1 MQFRGACTR
10 KQTTDLEDNFNKT
23 TVFAPMLTNFVYSWN
38 TWISCVRSCGGLR
51 WEQLRK
57 NLLAS
62 PTTARPRPQLSSDTT
77 TTASS
82 CALHLQCSYRKAY
95 PQPNSGRWMCEQ
107 RLPLSPFSGKKKC
120 EWVLCFSC
128 QVPFFKRGCLE
139 RCFKEQLL
147 FPHTLGVFA
156 KRFNVASKFLELK

>member
-1 MQFRGACTR
+1 MEKFFSHFTFVFAVQFRGACTR

-128 QVPFFKRGCLE
+128 P
-139 RCFKEQLL
+139 L
-147 FPHTLGVFA
+147 FQKGLFGTVF
-156 KRFNVASKFLELK
+156 

>member
-107 RLPLSPFSGKKKC
+107 RLPLSPFSGKKSVSEFCASAVRFPFSKGAV
-120 EWVLCFSC
+120 WNGVLKNSFCF
-128 QVPFFKRGCLE
+128 LT
-139 RCFKEQLL
+139 LL
-147 FPHTLGVFA
+147 G
-156 KRFNVASKFLELK
+156 FLQNALMWRQSF